1 MVKTLGSQP
10 RDTGSSPVPAT
21 IEVQFGS
28 PCKKTEQG
36 VTPIGDYLARAR
48 GKGCLRSLQV
58 FPHNELVGSEW
69 S

>member
-10 RDTGSSPVPAT
+10 RDTGSTPVAAT
-21 IEVQFGS
+21 TKVKLGS

-36 VTPIGDYLARAR
+36 VAPLGDYLARAQ
-48 GKGCLRSLQV
+48 GKYCPRLLQV
-58 FPHNELVGSEW
+58 LPYNEPVGSEW

>member
-1 MVKTLGSQP
+1 MKPSDSQSEDEGSTP
-10 RDTGSSPVPAT
+10 SGVT

-36 VTPIGDYLARAR
+36 VTPIGNYLARAR
-48 GKGCLRSLQV
+48 GKCCLRLLQV
-58 FPHNELVGSEW
+58 LPHNELVGSEW